1 MRLLIAALAFA
12 AAALAQSAPK
22 TERGWRLED
31 VPWTDAKK
39 LLTPDA
45 VVVIPLGAASKE
57 HGPHLKLKNDFILA
71 DYLTRRLVQSTAVV
85 VAPPL
90 TYHYYPAFI
99 EYSGSTSLSLPVARD
114 MTVEIA
120 RTLARHGPRRF
131 YVLNTGISTA
141 RALDPAVTALAAEG
155 ILLRYTRFDAA
166 LDRASRGIREQENG
180 SHADEIE
187 TSMMLYID
195 PASVDMSRAVK
206 DIGPP
211 VTPFYLTPRPDGR
224 GTYSASGIWGDPT
237 LATREKG
244 RAVVES
250 IVEML
255 VDDVESLRGAPVPA
269 ATSAVN
275 PGQPPAT
282 NAPAPAGPPRPLP
295 DGCTPGDE
303 RAIRGIGD
311 AFTTHWVNRDAERLS
326 SLWSSGGDMVHP
338 DGLTE
343 RGVVVIR
350 QNRAQ
355 LFARKEYRNSRHPVT
370 IGNIR
375 CLSSDI
381 AVADAKWELRGV
393 TDANEQPVPIL
404 EGLCTLV
411 VKRGQTG
418 WAIEAYR
425 YTTKPVAGN
434 VPPSLLKRPGFP
446 GGVIR

>member
-1 MRLLIAALAFA
+1 MRFLIAALAFA
-12 AAALAQSAPK
+12 TAALAQSAPK
-22 TERGWRLED
+22 TERGSRLED

-71 DYLTRRLVQSTAVV
+71 DYLTRRLLQSTAVV

-99 EYSGSTSLSLPVARD
+99 EYAGSTSLSLPVARD

-141 RALDPAVTALAAEG
+141 RALEPAVAALAAEG

-195 PASVDMSRAVK
+195 PTSVDMSRAVK

-224 GTYSASGIWGDPT
+224 GTYSASGIWGDAT

-250 IVEML
+250 IVGTL
-255 VDDVESLRGAPVPA
+255 IDDVESLRGASIPVASNAP
-269 ATSAVN
+269 N
-275 PGQPPAT
+275 PTQPTGT
-282 NAPAPAGPPRPLP
+282 NAPVPAGPPRQLA
-295 DGCTPGDE
+295 DRCTAGDE
-303 RAIRGIGD
+303 RTIRAIGD
-311 AFTTHWVNRDAERLS
+311 AFTAHWANADAEHLAG
-326 SLWSSGGDMVHP
+326 LWAGGGDMIHP
-338 DGLTE
+338 DGLIE
-343 RGVVVIR
+343 RGADVIR

-375 CLSSDI
+375 CLSADI
-381 AVADAKWELRGV
+381 AVADGKWELRGV
-393 TDANEQPVPIL
+393 SDANGQPVPIL

-418 WAIEAYR
+418 WPIEAYR

-446 GGVIR
+446 GGVIK